1 MTWED
6 ELRKALGLT
15 KPMDEVLESIKKR
28 INSLERSKN
37 QDDDKNKTIV
47 EDLENALDEAENL
60 MMTLTQIEK
69 EYSEY
74 YIGGGLRQNP
84 AYAGK
89 NMR

>member
-1 MTWED
+1 MSWED

-28 INSLERSKN
+28 INSLERSTT
-37 QDDDKNKTIV
+37 QDDDKNRVIV
-47 EDLENALDEAENL
+47 EDLENALDDAENL
-60 MMTLTQIEK
+60 MMALIQIEK

-74 YIGGGLRQNP
+74 YKGGGLRQNP

-89 NMR
+89 NMK

>member
-1 MTWED
+1 MTWENK
-6 ELRKALGLT
+6 LRKALGLT

-28 INSLERSKN
+28 INSLERSTT
-37 QDDDKNKTIV
+37 QDDDKNKVIV
-47 EDLENALDEAENL
+47 EDLENALDEAEDL
-60 MMTLTQIEK
+60 MRTLVKIER

-74 YIGGGLRQNP
+74 YTGGGLRQNP

>member
-1 MTWED
+1 MTWKD

-28 INSLERSKN
+28 INSLERSTTQN
-37 QDDDKNKTIV
+37 DDKNRVIV

-60 MMTLTQIEK
+60 MMTLIKIEK

-89 NMR
+89 EMK